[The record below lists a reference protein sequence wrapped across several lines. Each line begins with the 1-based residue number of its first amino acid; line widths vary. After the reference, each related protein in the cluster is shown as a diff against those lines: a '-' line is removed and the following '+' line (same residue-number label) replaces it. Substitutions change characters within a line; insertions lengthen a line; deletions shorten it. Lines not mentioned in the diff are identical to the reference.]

1 MVNEN
6 FCSSKKIG
14 AIFGP
19 FFGPKIGHFRS
30 KIRFL
35 DIFFE
40 TAHQIYLKLG
50 QNLATV
56 ALNN

>member
-1 MVNEN
+1 MKIFVLP
-6 FCSSKKIG
+6 KKSG
-14 AIFGP
+14 PFLGP

-35 DIFFE
+35 DIFIE